1 MRIYLA
7 PILHPSCTH
16 LAPKFL
22 KCRLVSCANCLIHS
36 IYDDNPLFRKLMIIF
51 LTLFGFSGFFGI
63 HLLIPKTSKITKKTK
78 ISVESVKSVWL
89 VVASLK
95 IFRKSKRK
103 YSVRAGHLF
112 LKSLKNRKRQKP
124 IIFSVLFGFSS
135 FFGILVMSQ
144 SFRKLPIFIPKT
156 SKITKK
162 TKISV

>member
-1 MRIYLA
+1 MENLEFLASESLSGFAKTVVSWFRLTTNNNKYCDKTRENLALLAPNTDSQRVMRIYLA

-78 ISVESVKSVWL
+78 ISVESVKSV
-89 VVASLK
+89 
-95 IFRKSKRK
+95 
-103 YSVRAGHLF
+103 
-112 LKSLKNRKRQKP
+112 
-124 IIFSVLFGFSS
+124 
-135 FFGILVMSQ
+135 
-144 SFRKLPIFIPKT
+144 
-156 SKITKK
+156 
-162 TKISV
+162 